1 MNGHPSSLQL
11 ERFSVDDLPAE
22 AHERTRAHLQD
33 CDECRRSLGELEQA
47 REDCLRAL
55 PPERLIGRIAL
66 NRRDIR
72 PRRLWIG
79 LTALTAA
86 AAGSALILFFP
97 RSERVQLKGL
107 GVSVYCR
114 RGDQVRLLMPG
125 ERIRAGDGLR
135 LVLTLAKRQ
144 PAAAWFVDARGRVDR
159 FLTDGSTGLDAGEH
173 ALPGAIVESPCV
185 DLWLVVAA
193 GSEATQRL
201 GEAFERARRDG
212 VPPGEGWAPAGA
224 VVRAL
229 RCE

>member
-1 MNGHPSSLQL
+1 MSGHPSSLRL
-11 ERFSVDDLPAE
+11 ERFSVDDLPVE
-22 AHERTRAHLQD
+22 AQERTGAHVQG

-55 PPERLIGRIAL
+55 PPERLLGKIAQK
-66 NRRDIR
+66 RRDIR

-86 AAGSALILFFP
+86 AAGALILVLP
-97 RSERVQLKGL
+97 QTDRVQLKGL

-114 RGDQVRLLMPG
+114 RGDQVRLLAPG

-135 LVLTLAKRQ
+135 VALTLANRQ

-159 FLTDGSTGLDAGEH
+159 FLTDGSTALEAGEH

-193 GSEATQRL
+193 GSGASERL

-212 VPPGEGWAPAGA
+212 IPPGEGWAPAGA

>member
-11 ERFSVDDLPAE
+11 ERFSVEDLPAE
-22 AHERTRAHLQD
+22 AQERTRAHVQD
-33 CDECRRSLGELEQA
+33 CGDCRGSLAELEKA
-47 REDCLRAL
+47 REDCLRQL
-55 PPERLIGRIAL
+55 PPDRLLARISQK
-66 NRRDIR
+66 RRDIR
-72 PRRLWIG
+72 QRPLWIG

-86 AAGSALILFFP
+86 AAGLALIWFFP
-97 RSERVQLKGL
+97 RSERVQLRGS

-114 RGDQVRLLMPG
+114 RGDQVHLLMPG

-135 LVLTLAKRQ
+135 VVLTLASRQ

-159 FLTDGSTGLDAGEH
+159 FLTDGSMALDAGEH

-193 GSEATQRL
+193 GSDATERL
-201 GEAFERARRDG
+201 DGAFERARRDG
-212 VPPGEGWAPAGA
+212 IPPGQGWAPAGA

>member
-1 MNGHPSSLQL
+1 MNGHPGPLQL

-22 AHERTRAHLQD
+22 LQERTRAHVQD
-33 CDECRRSLGELEQA
+33 CGQCRRSIGELEQA
-47 REDCLRAL
+47 REDCLRQL
-55 PPERLIGRIAL
+55 SPQRLLGRIAQK
-66 NRRDIR
+66 RRELR

-79 LTALTAA
+79 LTALSAA
-86 AAGSALILFFP
+86 AAGGALILFFP
-97 RSERVQLKGL
+97 RTDRVQLKGV

-114 RGDQVRLLMPG
+114 RGDQVHLLPPG
-125 ERIRAGDGLR
+125 ERIRANDGLR
-135 LVLTLAKRQ
+135 VVLTLANRQ

-159 FLTDGSTGLDAGEH
+159 FLTDGSAALDPGEH

-193 GSEATQRL
+193 GSGATQRL
-201 GEAFERARRDG
+201 AEAFERARRDG
-212 VPPGEGWAPAGA
+212 IPPGQGWAPAGS